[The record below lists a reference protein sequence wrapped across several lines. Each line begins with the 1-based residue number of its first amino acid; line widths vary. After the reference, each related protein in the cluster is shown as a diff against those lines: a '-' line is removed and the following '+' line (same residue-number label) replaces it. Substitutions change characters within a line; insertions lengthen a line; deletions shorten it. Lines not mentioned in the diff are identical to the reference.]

1 MQNNISRTETD
12 ILKGV
17 AIIMML
23 WLHLFLK
30 ESDIGNY
37 SDLHFSNGLSLSYY
51 LTRLCTP
58 VSFFLILSGYGLAYL
73 YNENRLLPRTQ
84 LPRLLKLYIH
94 YWWVLLVFV
103 PIGVFVKPEHYPGSL
118 TDFLLNV
125 LSWKHNYNYETWF
138 LLPYALIS
146 ISALYILK
154 IIEKVGMK
162 WALVGTFLLY
172 LASSYLFSRYGD
184 FVYSHLAVALV
195 VEYVQFLFSVTLG
208 VVLFRS
214 KYVKAPFIK
223 GAYVYVALLLLFAL
237 KITFKTAAFDPLYSF
252 AVILLVLKLPMP
264 GAAKR
269 VLAYLGGYSMII
281 WLSHTFFCYYLFH
294 DLVYS
299 FRYPLV
305 IFTVLLVVSLIVGIV
320 ICYLAKKTASV
331 LKI

>member
-1 MQNNISRTETD
+1 M
-12 ILKGV
+12 
-17 AIIMML
+17 
-23 WLHLFLK
+23 
-30 ESDIGNY
+30 
-37 SDLHFSNGLSLSYY
+37 
-51 LTRLCTP
+51 
-58 VSFFLILSGYGLAYL
+58 
-73 YNENRLLPRTQ
+73 
-84 LPRLLKLYIH
+84 
-94 YWWVLLVFV
+94 FV

-162 WALVGTFLLY
+162 WVLVGTFLLY

-208 VVLFRS
+208 VILFRS
-214 KYVKAPFIK
+214 KFVKEPFIK
-223 GAYVYVALLLLFAL
+223 GVYAYVALLLLFAV
-237 KITFKTAAFDPLYSF
+237 KIVLSTAAFDPIYSF
-252 AVILLVLKLPMP
+252 LVILLVLKLPIPVTM
-264 GAAKR
+264 KR

-294 DLVYS
+294 DVIYG
-299 FRYPLV
+299 FKYPLA
-305 IFTVLLVVSLIVGIV
+305 IFCVLMIVSLLVGVV
-320 ICYLAKKTASV
+320 ICYLAKKTV
-331 LKI
+331 ICIGNER

>member
-1 MQNNISRTETD
+1 M
-12 ILKGV
+12 
-17 AIIMML
+17 
-23 WLHLFLK
+23 
-30 ESDIGNY
+30 
-37 SDLHFSNGLSLSYY
+37 
-51 LTRLCTP
+51 
-58 VSFFLILSGYGLAYL
+58 
-73 YNENRLLPRTQ
+73 
-84 LPRLLKLYIH
+84 
-94 YWWVLLVFV
+94 FV

-214 KYVKAPFIK
+214 KYIKAPFIK
-223 GAYVYVALLLLFAL
+223 GAYVYVALLLLFAV
-237 KITFKTAAFDPLYSF
+237 KIVLSTAAFDPIYSF
-252 AVILLVLKLPMP
+252 LVILLVLKLPIP
-264 GAAKR
+264 VTIKR

-294 DLVYS
+294 DVIYG
-299 FRYPLV
+299 FKYPLA
-305 IFTVLLVVSLIVGIV
+305 IFCVLMIVSLLVGVA
-320 ICYLAKKTASV
+320 ICYLAKKRV
-331 LKI
+331 ICIGNER

>member
-1 MQNNISRTETD
+1 M
-12 ILKGV
+12 
-17 AIIMML
+17 
-23 WLHLFLK
+23 
-30 ESDIGNY
+30 
-37 SDLHFSNGLSLSYY
+37 
-51 LTRLCTP
+51 
-58 VSFFLILSGYGLAYL
+58 
-73 YNENRLLPRTQ
+73 
-84 LPRLLKLYIH
+84 
-94 YWWVLLVFV
+94 FV

-162 WALVGTFLLY
+162 WVLVGTFLLY

-264 GAAKR
+264 VTMKR

-294 DLVYS
+294 DVIYG
-299 FRYPLV
+299 FKYPLA
-305 IFTVLLVVSLIVGIV
+305 IFCVLMIVSLLVGVV
-320 ICYLAKKTASV
+320 ICYLAKKTV
-331 LKI
+331 ICIGNER

>member
-1 MQNNISRTETD
+1 M
-12 ILKGV
+12 
-17 AIIMML
+17 
-23 WLHLFLK
+23 H
-30 ESDIGNY
+30 
-37 SDLHFSNGLSLSYY
+37 
-51 LTRLCTP
+51 TR
-58 VSFFLILSGYGLAYL
+58 VFLILSGYGLAYL
-73 YNENRLLPRTQ
+73 YNENRLSPRTQ

-162 WALVGTFLLY
+162 WVLVGTFLLY

-208 VVLFRS
+208 VILFRS
-214 KYVKAPFIK
+214 KFVKEPFIK
-223 GAYVYVALLLLFAL
+223 GVYAYVALLLLFAV
-237 KITFKTAAFDPLYSF
+237 KIVLSTAAFDPIYSF
-252 AVILLVLKLPMP
+252 LVILLVLKLPIPVTM
-264 GAAKR
+264 KR

-294 DLVYS
+294 DVIYG
-299 FRYPLV
+299 FKYPLA
-305 IFTVLLVVSLIVGIV
+305 IFCVLMIVSLLVGVV
-320 ICYLAKKTASV
+320 ICYLAKKTV
-331 LKI
+331 ICIGNER